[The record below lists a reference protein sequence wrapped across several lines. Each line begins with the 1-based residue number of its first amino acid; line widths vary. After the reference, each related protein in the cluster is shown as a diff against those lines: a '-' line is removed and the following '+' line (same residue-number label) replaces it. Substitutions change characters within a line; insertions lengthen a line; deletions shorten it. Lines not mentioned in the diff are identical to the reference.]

1 MSVRLSTRLAA
12 AAALGAAL
20 IVGAPAVAAPASAPA
35 ATTAAPA
42 AVAYRQDRR
51 VNIVNRTG
59 VTMQEF
65 YASSVGQNNWE
76 EDILGANV
84 LPSGR
89 SVVINIDDGTGYC
102 QYDLKAVFADGDE
115 VVKYRVNVCEVSS
128 VTFE

>member
-12 AAALGAAL
+12 VAAFGAAL
-20 IVGAPAVAAPASAPA
+20 VAVAPASAAPAPAPA

-42 AVAYRQDRR
+42 AVAFRQDRR

-59 VTMQEF
+59 VTIQEF
-65 YASSVGQNNWE
+65 YASSVGQNSWQ
-76 EDILGANV
+76 EDILGSSV

-115 VVKYRVNVCEVSS
+115 VVKYRVNVCEVSE
-128 VTFE
+128 VTFQ

>member
-1 MSVRLSTRLAA
+1 MSIRLSTRIAA

-20 IVGAPAVAAPASAPA
+20 IAGVPAVAAPATAPA

-42 AVAYRQDRR
+42 AVALRQDRR
-51 VNIVNRTG
+51 VSVVNRTG
-59 VTMQEF
+59 VTMMEF

-76 EDILGANV
+76 EDILGSNV

-102 QYDLKAVFADGDE
+102 QYDLKAVFEDGDE
-115 VVKYRVNVCEVSS
+115 VVKYRVNVCEVSN
-128 VTFE
+128 VTFQ